1 MNVLE
6 TIAAVR
12 RWRAQQAGAA
22 VVPTMGYLH
31 AGHLALV
38 EAARATSWP
47 VLVTIFVNPTQ
58 FAPHEDFNAYPR
70 DLARDLQLLQAAG
83 VDAVFAPAASVMYPP
98 GFQTQVSVGAVAQ
111 GKEGAARP
119 GHFVGVAT
127 VVCKLFNIAQPTVAF
142 FGQKDAQQVAV
153 IRRMVADL
161 NLPIQ
166 IKVHPIVRET
176 DGLAMSSRN
185 VYLTP
190 EERAAASVLY
200 RSLQAASAAYE
211 DGERCPERLAAL
223 ALAVLASEPMAQVD
237 YVDLSLASTLEPVNA
252 PTNAPLLLSMAV
264 KIGRTR
270 LLDNCLLPISLNTLD
285 GATAALG
292 VVTPSE

>member
-12 RWRAQQAGAA
+12 RWRAQKAGAA

-38 EAARATSWP
+38 EAARATGWP

-211 DGERCPERLAAL
+211 DGERSPERLAAL

-237 YVDLSLASTLEPVNA
+237 YVDLSLASTLEPVKA
-252 PTNAPLLLSMAV
+252 PTDAPLLLSMAV

>member
-1 MNVLE
+1 VD
-6 TIAAVR
+6 
-12 RWRAQQAGAA
+12 
-22 VVPTMGYLH
+22 VV
-31 AGHLALV
+31 
-38 EAARATSWP
+38 
-47 VLVTIFVNPTQ
+47 FV
-58 FAPHEDFNAYPR
+58 
-70 DLARDLQLLQAAG
+70 
-83 VDAVFAPAASVMYPP
+83 PAASVMYPP

-127 VVCKLFNIAQPTVAF
+127 VVCKLFNITQPTVAF

-211 DGERCPERLAAL
+211 DGERSPERLAAL
-223 ALAVLASEPMAQVD
+223 ALAVLTSEPIAQVD

-252 PTNAPLLLSMAV
+252 PTDMPLLLSMAV
-264 KIGRTR
+264 KIGKTR
-270 LLDNCLLPISLNTLD
+270 LLDNCLLPTSLNTLD